1 MRSRR
6 AEGRLAPVKRSTPY
20 PQIRA
25 ALERQCTVL
34 IDAFG
39 AADPLAP
46 SAVPGWT
53 VTELERHLS
62 QTLAGLAAL
71 ADSAPADGPV
81 TGIRAWAEALPGLS
95 DRVAAQVRDGAAV
108 PLAEAADRAYAALDS
123 ADPDR
128 PIRQWTGVHR
138 LGEAALFRLIEAV
151 VHGLDLPAPPT
162 PDPVA
167 RRIVVRELA
176 GLLVE
181 IAPGRSVELRVPPI
195 AAVQI
200 LAGPRHTRGTPPGV
214 VETEPEAFLRLCTGR
229 LLWSDA
235 VAEGVV
241 QASGERTD
249 LSGLLPLLR

>member
-1 MRSRR
+1 MSRS
-6 AEGRLAPVKRSTPY
+6 ASY
-20 PQIRA
+20 PQVRA
-25 ALERQCTVL
+25 ALERQWTVL

-53 VTELERHLS
+53 LADLERHLS
-62 QTLAGLAAL
+62 QDVAGLATL
-71 ADSAPADGPV
+71 SGSAPADGPV
-81 TGIRAWAEALPGLS
+81 RGIRAWAEALPGLS
-95 DRVAAQVRDGAAV
+95 DRVAALVRDGAAGA
-108 PLAEAADRAYAALDS
+108 LDEAAGRACAALDA

-138 LGEAALFRLIEAV
+138 LGDAALFRLIEAV
-151 VHGLDLPAPPT
+151 VHGLDLPEPPA

-167 RRIVVRELA
+167 RRIVVRALA

-214 VETEPEAFLRLCTGR
+214 VETDPDTFLRLCTGR

-241 QASGERTD
+241 RASGQRTD